1 MLSVWPKNATL
12 RVMTELLNIHPV
24 DPQPRYVKRAV
35 EVLRAGGII
44 IYPTDSCYAFGFHL
58 GDLGPIREIQR
69 IRQTPKSHNFTLVC
83 RDLAEIAKYAKV
95 PNWCYRSLKA
105 HTPGPYTFI
114 LTATRS
120 VPRRLQNPKRRTIGI
135 RVPDHPVP
143 QALLK
148 ELGEP
153 LLSSTML
160 LPGDERPLTEPYEML
175 ERLKGDVDLVLEGG
189 SCGVESTT
197 VVDLT
202 GDYPKVLREGKG
214 DFEDFD

>member
-160 LPGDERPLTEPYEML
+160 LPGDELPLTEPYEML

>member
-153 LLSSTML
+153 LLSSTMS
-160 LPGDERPLTEPYEML
+160 LPGDELPLTEPYEML
-175 ERLKGDVDLVLEGG
+175 ERLKGDVDLVLDGG